1 MRTPNHHH
9 WLAFVE
15 PVVRLKMASWFKGN
29 SPRLEFLGAAVWVTR
44 GLSVV
49 VGSIWGW
56 DMARYRGII
65 GAPSAL

>member
-9 WLAFVE
+9 CSALTELVA
-15 PVVRLKMASWFKGN
+15 RLKTASWFKGR

-56 DMARYRGII
+56 DMARYKGII